1 MEKLSIQDASR
12 RLNISQRDVREYIRN
27 GELKA
32 ERDPDS
38 EHGRWLVLMP
48 EGDWQDKFKSYLD
61 ELDASITRWWWTN
74 VSKTGSVHYL
84 ENTGIETSSRTISAD
99 IARRTSG
106 PRWATPPTTDASNAS
121 CGPRNAACRCSKRKS
136 QAVSGD

>member
-84 ENTGIETSSRTISAD
+84 ENTGIENVEPDYPVSYTHLTLPTILL
-99 IARRTSG
+99 
-106 PRWATPPTTDASNAS
+106 
-121 CGPRNAACRCSKRKS
+121 
-136 QAVSGD
+136 V

>member
-1 MEKLSIQDASR
+1 MEKLTIQDASR

-38 EHGRWLVLMP
+38 EHGRWLVIMP
-48 EGDWQDKFKSYLD
+48 DDTWQDKFKIYLD

-74 VSKTGSVHYL
+74 RNKTGSVHYL
-84 ENTGIETSSRTISAD
+84 ESTGIENVEPDYLCGHQSENLWSSAGHTAAERCIECLM
-99 IARRTSG
+99 R
-106 PRWATPPTTDASNAS
+106 ATEQGLPLFEEE
-121 CGPRNAACRCSKRKS
+121 
-136 QAVSGD
+136 VSGS

>member
-1 MEKLSIQDASR
+1 MEKLTIQDASR

-38 EHGRWLVLMP
+38 EHGRWLVIMP
-48 EGDWQDKFKSYLD
+48 DDTWQDKFKTYLD

-74 VSKTGSVHYL
+74 QNKTGSVHYL
-84 ENTGIETSSRTISAD
+84 ESTGIENVEPDYLCGHRSENLWSSAGHTAAERCLECLM
-99 IARRTSG
+99 R
-106 PRWATPPTTDASNAS
+106 ATEQGLPLFEED
-121 CGPRNAACRCSKRKS
+121 
-136 QAVSGD
+136 VSGS

>member
-74 VSKTGSVHYL
+74 VAKTGSVHYL
-84 ENTGIETSSRTISAD
+84 ENTGIENVEPDYLCGHRSENLWSAVGHAAD
-99 IARRTSG
+99 DRCIECLMR
-106 PRWATPPTTDASNAS
+106 ATERGLPLFEEE
-121 CGPRNAACRCSKRKS
+121 
-136 QAVSGD
+136 VSGS